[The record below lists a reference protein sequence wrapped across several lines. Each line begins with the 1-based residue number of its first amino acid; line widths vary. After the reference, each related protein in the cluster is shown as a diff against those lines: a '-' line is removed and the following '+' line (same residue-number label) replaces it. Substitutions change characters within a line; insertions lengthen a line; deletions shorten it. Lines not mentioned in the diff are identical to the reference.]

1 MVEIDFLA
9 ANHVCI
15 VGLCGQNWNRTLG
28 YLFSLRSLKAYFRNV
43 VKYLTTVECTTRPQ
57 CMGGRG
63 LPWALAAGH

>member
-15 VGLCGQNWNRTLG
+15 VGLCGYIIETGLWVIRLH
-28 YLFSLRSLKAYFRNV
+28 YLCEKAYVRNV
-43 VKYLTTVECTTRPQ
+43 VKYLTTVDHATTVH
-57 CMGGRG
+57 GHG